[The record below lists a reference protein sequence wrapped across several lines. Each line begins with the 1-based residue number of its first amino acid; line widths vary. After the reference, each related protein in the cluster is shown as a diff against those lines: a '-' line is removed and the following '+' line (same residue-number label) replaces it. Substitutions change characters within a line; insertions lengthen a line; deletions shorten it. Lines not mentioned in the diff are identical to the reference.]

1 LNLNPPELSCIAAIT
16 GMSHGAQP
24 VVILDDNYYRK
35 VGLLQQFAFLKQQQ
49 QKPNRLLTVMTWWSF
64 LCIPVPPGT
73 LAAEFRAD
81 THRGASPAPRRS
93 GGKAAPA
100 ERCWSFQNL

>member
-49 QKPNRLLTVMTWWSF
+49 QKPNIIDGHDMVVV
-64 LCIPVPPGT
+64 PVYPSATRHTGS
-73 LAAEFRAD
+73 RVQ
-81 THRGASPAPRRS
+81 S
-93 GGKAAPA
+93 
-100 ERCWSFQNL
+100 